1 MKKLATLIVAA
12 VLATAIILPVSAQ
25 DAKPADKGKPA
36 EKGKP
41 DEKKPA
47 APRSLPFRGKVG
59 AVDKTAKTVKVGERT
74 FQITS
79 DTRIVKAGKPATVD
93 DVSEGEEVGGAY
105 REGDG
110 GKLNLVSLRVGPR
123 PGATP
128 KVDDKK

>member
-1 MKKLATLIVAA
+1 MKKLAVAILAA
-12 VLATAIILPVSAQ
+12 VLATAVTLPISAQ

-36 EKGKP
+36 EKG
-41 DEKKPA
+41 DKKPA
-47 APRSLPFRGKVG
+47 APRAQPFRGKIG
-59 AVDKTAKTVKVGERT
+59 SVDKAAKTIKVGERT
-74 FQITS
+74 FQVTS
-79 DTRIVKAGKPATVD
+79 DTRIMKAGKPATLE
-93 DVSEGEEVGGAY
+93 DVAEGEEVGGAY